1 VTARR
6 IRALFVLSA
15 IATRPFHVHW
25 TGRPI
30 LLAVAGLAGLASSTL
45 AVAAEIEISWD
56 RDLAF
61 EYDRENYQRTLADLV
76 DQARAQVSA
85 ELGVPLQRSLRV
97 EVHSRARYEQHFGT
111 AAAFSQGAHYSSGA
125 IHVNGG
131 NRLGGRFAGLLVHE
145 MTHAFLDSWGTG
157 GRLPTWLNEGL
168 AERLAWRRM
177 GLDDLAPNQVLELE
191 SARRQGKLVP
201 LPARAHLSAFG
212 YLQCYAAV
220 LFLEKKAGK
229 AKVSAVVRRTLEG
242 EPFERAL
249 DRELRW
255 SVGDVEREY
264 AAWVEHLR

>member
-1 VTARR
+1 VTARG
-6 IRALFVLSA
+6 IRALLVPPP
-15 IATRPFHVHW
+15 IATRRMELHRAR
-25 TGRPI
+25 TR
-30 LLAVAGLAGLASSTL
+30 LLAAVAGLAIGTPA
-45 AVAAEIEISWD
+45 AAAEVEISWD

-61 EYDRENYQRTLADLV
+61 EYDRENYQRALSEIV
-76 DQARAQVSA
+76 EQARVQVSA
-85 ELGVPLQRSLRV
+85 ELGVTLQRSLRV
-97 EVHSRARYEQHFGT
+97 EVHSPARYEQLFGT
-111 AAAFSQGAHYSSGA
+111 AAAFSQGAHYSRGA

-131 NRLGGRFAGLLVHE
+131 NRLGGRFAGLMVHE

-191 SARRQGKLVP
+191 AARREGKLVP
-201 LPARAHLSAFG
+201 LPARMHLTAFG

-255 SVGDVEREY
+255 TAGDLEREY
-264 AAWVEHLR
+264 AAWVERLR